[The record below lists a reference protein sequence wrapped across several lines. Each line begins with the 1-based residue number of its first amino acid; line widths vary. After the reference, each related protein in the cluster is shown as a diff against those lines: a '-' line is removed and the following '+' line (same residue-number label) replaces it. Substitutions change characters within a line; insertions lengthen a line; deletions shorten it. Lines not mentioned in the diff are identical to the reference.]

1 MPNNINQTNVIL
13 IGAGYMA
20 REYTKVLNS
29 LTCKFTVIGN
39 KLKTAKEFEL
49 QTGVEVKAGGIY
61 KINDFSEF
69 THCINT
75 VRSDLLHP
83 VNMHLLNHGAKKI
96 LCEKPGALYLKDL
109 RESENL
115 ANQLNVPILIAYNR
129 RFYASVKKLLKL
141 ASDDGG
147 VESFYFDFTEW
158 EEQWNNQ
165 TTNKQILLNLF
176 IMNSLHVIDL
186 AFFIG
191 GTPKSLQSF
200 VSGYSDW
207 HQKAMV
213 FSGAGITVKKALF
226 SYNAN
231 WGSAGRWGIEVNS
244 KNFKY
249 ILRPLEE
256 LRIMK
261 KTTASTIYVSAN
273 KLNINDNLDIQ
284 FKPGIYNQTLAYLKN
299 IKSEKFINIHEHTNN
314 IANFY
319 MNILKGSP

>member
-1 MPNNINQTNVIL
+1 MSNNINETNVVL

-20 REYTKVLNS
+20 SEYTKVLKS
-29 LTCKFTVIGN
+29 LPCKFTVIGN
-39 KLKTAKEFEL
+39 HLKSAKKFES
-49 QTGVEVKAGGIY
+49 QTGVKVKAGGIH
-61 KINDFSEF
+61 KITDFSEF

-75 VRSDLLHP
+75 VRSDFLHP
-83 VNMHLLNHGAKKI
+83 VNLHLLNHGAKNI

-109 RESENL
+109 RESANL
-115 ANQLNVPILIAYNR
+115 AAQLNTSILIAYNR
-129 RFYASVKKLLKL
+129 RFYASVDKLVEL

-158 EEQWNNQ
+158 EEQWKNH
-165 TTNKQILLNLF
+165 TTSEQILLNLF
-176 IMNSLHVIDL
+176 IMNSLHVVDL
-186 AFFIG
+186 AFYIG
-191 GTPKSLQSF
+191 GIPKKLKSF

-207 HQKAMV
+207 HQKAMI
-213 FSGAGITVKKALF
+213 FSGAGITTKKAIF

-261 KTTASTIYVSAN
+261 KTTASTIHISVE
-273 KLNINDNLDIQ
+273 KLNIDDNLDIR
-284 FKPGIYNQTLAYLKN
+284 FKPGIYNQTLYFLKN
-299 IKSEKFINIHEHTNN
+299 IKSKKFIDIHEHSNN

-319 MNILKGSP
+319 MNILKGSL